1 MIKALLLVGG
11 KRYDVTDDLKNW
23 DETEISAKRKDFG
36 GVVRSFGNKFEF
48 VKDAYTLLENEYL
61 TNYTKASAVIIIGVL
76 NNEWTY
82 NEKFRCQLDFSTY
95 QSDGTTLTMNAIDDS
110 IAAVI
115 SANKSQVYDIPVEEL
130 KSQELYYDRMELKN
144 SVEYYLNPDSD
155 KIEEEE
161 NIGIINDSSIRISLP
176 IGYGTVNFP
185 IKNIIETGD
194 QYGIW
199 EASNS
204 RGEGKF
210 FVRAYNSSTININL
224 SFFSKAEFRLESN
237 NVWVI
242 QLIKWIGSNDEIIY
256 QERLGLNEW
265 KEISYLNNIDLKA
278 GEELSLTIVR
288 GSTVPPGEG
297 QDNDNADIKIKKFY
311 LSVNYTG
318 KDKPVKIDAFTP
330 QKLLTSILHK
340 MGLTNVTG
348 VIEEGSIAIPWMLAA
363 ESIRGFKTAKVHTS
377 FNKFTDFAR
386 AVLGYDY
393 QIEENRVVFKHLSKF
408 YDSKQVKELEYVNGL
423 DLSINESL
431 IYSGVDVGYDKK
443 DYDEINGR
451 DEFHFTN
458 SFSTGLSINDNVL
471 KLISPYRA
479 DCYGIEFLAN
489 KRDEETKDDSS
500 DNDLFIVNARLHV
513 SNSFLI
519 LDRLWGRPT
528 GVLFPD
534 SVFNI
539 AYSPR
544 RMLLAN
550 KMYIG
555 ACTNRLTYTASNGN
569 ADVVLNGISEKE
581 SIDITDQERL
591 FRIETIKVETIGLSP
606 FPGNYHGI
614 VTFNYAGRNYEG
626 YVTDINEMLGKSQTT
641 SYSFI
646 CRKIE

>member
-1 MIKALLLVGG
+1 MVKVLLLVGG

-23 DETEISAKRKDFG
+23 DEIEISSKRKDFG

-61 TNYTKASAVIIIGVL
+61 SNYTKASAVIIIGVL
-76 NNEWTY
+76 NNEWKY

-130 KSQELYYDRMELKN
+130 KSQELYYDRMELN
-144 SVEYYLNPDSD
+144 NRANFVLLPNTEQTDPNIYIFNFQGSQYIDLYY
-155 KIEEEE
+155 
-161 NIGIINDSSIRISLP
+161 LP
-176 IGYGTVNFP
+176 IGYGETNFP
-185 IKNIIETGD
+185 IKNKIEVND
-194 QYGIW
+194 VYM
-199 EASNS
+199 
-204 RGEGKF
+204 
-210 FVRAYNSSTININL
+210 YP
-224 SFFSKAEFRLESN
+224 SN
-237 NVWVI
+237 NIEYFVKALEKTSISLRMKFKMSINKVERKTTLFIVAFKVDKSTGHSVDPKILEELELSTNNIVFDKTYDIVLDEDERISIYLEQSGVGFQDTVI
-242 QLIKWIGSNDEIIY
+242 LTVTDVEEFN
-256 QERLGLNEW
+256 
-265 KEISYLNNIDLKA
+265 ISYK
-278 GEELSLTIVR
+278 
-288 GSTVPPGEG
+288 
-297 QDNDNADIKIKKFY
+297 
-311 LSVNYTG
+311 G
-318 KDKPVKIDAFTP
+318 KNKPVKIDAFTP

-340 MGLTNVTG
+340 MGLANVAG
-348 VIEEGSIAIPWMLAA
+348 VIEEESIAIPWMLAA

-377 FNKFTDFAR
+377 FNKFTDFAK

-500 DNDLFIVNARLHV
+500 DNDLFIVDAKQRV
-513 SNSFLI
+513 GNSYLT
-519 LDRLWGRPT
+519 LDRNGRRPT
-528 GVLFPD
+528 GVLFPG
-534 SVFNI
+534 SIFNI

-550 KMYIG
+550 KKYIG
-555 ACTNRLTYTASNGN
+555 ACTNSLTYTATNGN
-569 ADVVLNGISEKE
+569 ADVTLDGVNEKE
-581 SIDITDQERL
+581 SINITDQERL
-591 FRIETIKVETIGLSP
+591 FRIETIKVDTVGLSP
-606 FPGNYHGI
+606 FPGNYQGI
-614 VTFNYAGRNYEG
+614 ITFNYAGRDYEG
-626 YVTDINEMLGKSQTT
+626 YVTDINEMIGKSQTT
-641 SYSFI
+641 SYGFI

>member
-76 NNEWTY
+76 NNEWAY

-115 SANKSQVYDIPVEEL
+115 SANKSQMYDIPVTEL
-130 KSQELYYDRMELKN
+130 KEQELHYDRMEL
-144 SVEYYLNPDSD
+144 LNRSTWYVNPN
-155 KIEEEE
+155 IEQEE
-161 NIGIINDSSIRISLP
+161 NGIYQINIDTNYNVFIPLVIGETNFPNKDMILINDQLSGIVLFNKDESLIECIEDQDIKLHMKFDISVKMPIHPDYEDIAMEIGIGKRIEDEGVIRVIDRVVFVSFDNILH
-176 IGYGTVNFP
+176 YE
-185 IKNIIETGD
+185 KN
-194 QYGIW
+194 Y
-199 EASNS
+199 
-204 RGEGKF
+204 
-210 FVRAYNSSTININL
+210 
-224 SFFSKAEFRLESN
+224 
-237 NVWVI
+237 
-242 QLIKWIGSNDEIIY
+242 
-256 QERLGLNEW
+256 
-265 KEISYLNNIDLKA
+265 
-278 GEELSLTIVR
+278 ELSLKKGDKIVAYFRNTTYPQQKTNVVTISNV
-288 GSTVPPGEG
+288 E
-297 QDNDNADIKIKKFY
+297 DI
-311 LSVNYTG
+311 SVSYIGRN
-318 KDKPVKIDAFTP
+318 KPVKIDTFTP

-591 FRIETIKVETIGLSP
+591 FRIETIKVDTVGLSP
-606 FPGNYHGI
+606 FPGNYQGI

>member
-130 KSQELYYDRMELKN
+130 KSQELYYDRMELLN
-144 SVEYYLNPDSD
+144 RSSFFLSPNVENTTGDDSISMVSSLHTILMSFPIAYGD
-155 KIEEEE
+155 PNFPVRNILELKDSYGEEWPHFTNDNLEHYFIKALE
-161 NIGIINDSSIRISLP
+161 NIK
-176 IGYGTVNFP
+176 
-185 IKNIIETGD
+185 IK
-194 QYGIW
+194 
-199 EASNS
+199 
-204 RGEGKF
+204 
-210 FVRAYNSSTININL
+210 INL
-224 SFFSKAEFRLESN
+224 SFSSISEIVQGTDASYY
-237 NVWVI
+237 I
-242 QLIKWIGSNDEIIY
+242 LIKRWVNSDTSLKVDTLAVN
-256 QERLGLNEW
+256 NTTEW
-265 KEISYLNNIDLKA
+265 KIFNRSYEFELEEGNVVTMTLEREDDLWKDHPV
-278 GEELSLTIVR
+278 I
-288 GSTVPPGEG
+288 
-297 QDNDNADIKIKKFY
+297 IKIKDFQMNVSYNAK
-311 LSVNYTG
+311 NA
-318 KDKPVKIDAFTP
+318 PVKIDTFTP

-348 VIEEGSIAIPWMLAA
+348 VIEEGAIVIPWMLAA

-423 DLSINESL
+423 DLSINES
-431 IYSGVDVGYDKK
+431 SGVDVGYDKK

-591 FRIETIKVETIGLSP
+591 FRIETIKVDTVGLSP
-606 FPGNYHGI
+606 FPGNYQGI

>member
-48 VKDAYTLLENEYL
+48 VKDAYTLLEDEYL

-130 KSQELYYDRMELKN
+130 KSQELYYDRMELNNAVSFKVN
-144 SVEYYLNPDSD
+144 PEGDQTAPNIYPISFVGNYEFPMVYLDTNFPVKG
-155 KIEEEE
+155 KIEPFDT
-161 NIGIINDSSIRISLP
+161 G
-176 IGYGTVNFP
+176 GYV
-185 IKNIIETGD
+185 D
-194 QYGIW
+194 
-199 EASNS
+199 
-204 RGEGKF
+204 
-210 FVRAYNSSTININL
+210 NSSKLKPFVKALSRVNINL
-224 SFFSKAEFRLESN
+224 KIKFKISVWGLPETRSCKLLLWIMNDNNEKVGEITIIHFGFDGDVEIAEFEEKILLLKGYS
-237 NVWVI
+237 
-242 QLIKWIGSNDEIIY
+242 LILFFDSASFSAITGKIY
-256 QERLGLNEW
+256 DFEGI
-265 KEISYLNNIDLKA
+265 EISYVGRN
-278 GEELSLTIVR
+278 E
-288 GSTVPPGEG
+288 P
-297 QDNDNADIKIKKFY
+297 IKID
-311 LSVNYTG
+311 T
-318 KDKPVKIDAFTP
+318 FTP

-348 VIEEGSIAIPWMLAA
+348 VIEEGSIVIPWMLAA

-377 FNKFTDFAR
+377 FNKFTDFAK

-408 YDSKQVKELEYVNGL
+408 YDSKQMKELEYVNGL

-591 FRIETIKVETIGLSP
+591 FRIETIKVDTVGLSP
-606 FPGNYHGI
+606 FPGNYQGI

>member
-76 NNEWTY
+76 NNEWKY

-130 KSQELYYDRMELKN
+130 KSQELYYDRMELMNRSTWYVQPSREQKEAGVYEIGIPTN
-144 SVEYYLNPDSD
+144 SLVYIPLIVGETNFVNKEVINVGDQYNYINTDKYVYNLIEALIDCKVLLHIKFDIFVEKPLTGYGGD
-155 KIEEEE
+155 KIE
-161 NIGIINDSSIRISLP
+161 IVLISR
-176 IGYGTVNFP
+176 
-185 IKNIIETGD
+185 TGD
-194 QYGIW
+194 TTGDVIDIMPFTNLDDVIHIDKSY
-199 EASNS
+199 
-204 RGEGKF
+204 
-210 FVRAYNSSTININL
+210 NL
-224 SFFSKAEFRLESN
+224 SLQENDKIVLFWKITSDPQLGGTTVTVSN
-237 NVWVI
+237 VEDI
-242 QLIKWIGSNDEIIY
+242 S
-256 QERLGLNEW
+256 
-265 KEISYLNNIDLKA
+265 ISY
-278 GEELSLTIVR
+278 
-288 GSTVPPGEG
+288 
-297 QDNDNADIKIKKFY
+297 
-311 LSVNYTG
+311 TG
-318 KDKPVKIDAFTP
+318 RNKPVKIDTFTP

-348 VIEEGSIAIPWMLAA
+348 VIEEGSIVIPWMLAA

-386 AVLGYDY
+386 AVLGCDY

-569 ADVVLNGISEKE
+569 ADVTLNGISEKE

-591 FRIETIKVETIGLSP
+591 FRIETIKVDTVGLSP
-606 FPGNYHGI
+606 FPGNYQGI
-614 VTFNYAGRNYEG
+614 VAFNYAGRNYEG
-626 YVTDINEMLGKSQTT
+626 YVTDINEMIGKSQTT

>member
-76 NNEWTY
+76 NNEWKY

-130 KSQELYYDRMELKN
+130 KSQELYYDRMELMNRSTWYVQPSREQKEAGVYEIGISTN
-144 SVEYYLNPDSD
+144 SLVYIPLIVGETNFVNKEVINVGDQYNYINTDKYVYNLIEALIDCKVLLHIKFDIFVEKPLTGYGGD
-155 KIEEEE
+155 KIE
-161 NIGIINDSSIRISLP
+161 IVLISR
-176 IGYGTVNFP
+176 
-185 IKNIIETGD
+185 TGD
-194 QYGIW
+194 TTGDVIDIMPFTNLDDVIHIDKSY
-199 EASNS
+199 
-204 RGEGKF
+204 
-210 FVRAYNSSTININL
+210 NL
-224 SFFSKAEFRLESN
+224 SLQENDKIVLFWKITSDPQLGGTTVTVSN
-237 NVWVI
+237 VEDI
-242 QLIKWIGSNDEIIY
+242 S
-256 QERLGLNEW
+256 
-265 KEISYLNNIDLKA
+265 ISYA
-278 GEELSLTIVR
+278 GR
-288 GSTVPPGEG
+288 
-297 QDNDNADIKIKKFY
+297 N
-311 LSVNYTG
+311 
-318 KDKPVKIDAFTP
+318 KPVKIDAFTP

-340 MGLTNVTG
+340 MGLANVTG

-363 ESIRGFKTAKVHTS
+363 ESIRDFKTAKVHTS

-569 ADVVLNGISEKE
+569 ADVTLNGISEKE

-591 FRIETIKVETIGLSP
+591 FRIETIKVDTVGLSP
-606 FPGNYHGI
+606 FPGNYQGI
-614 VTFNYAGRNYEG
+614 VAFNYAGRNYEG
-626 YVTDINEMLGKSQTT
+626 YVTDINEMIGKSQTT
-641 SYSFI
+641 SYGFI